1 MNITKMNKYIK
12 EMYDVSNVKNG
23 YDYWYFKLLNLV
35 INMFEYQNLP
45 SGITK
50 RDIEINLIMTGHA
63 VILPKKDGTLFTPLT
78 NLFGYDE
85 YYQPTWAVFA
95 NPVVVTAK
103 RYTIHEDC
111 EVIYNN
117 SLQDSIYYI
126 KADSGL
132 SSFVSR
138 YARQLA
144 DIESTVNIYA
154 VNSRLVSIPVSN
166 SNSVIESLKAFFT
179 NISLGK
185 RAVVTDSAIVENFRN
200 VDINR
205 SGIKDGVND
214 WLIARDKILEQ
225 FFRDLGIRM
234 TNQKKAQVNIDEVE
248 SNDQL
253 LLISSDDMLK
263 ERQKGIE
270 RVNNMYGTNIKVR
283 LNPLYNIKNVE
294 QKGVQTNVTTQL
306 DLLSE

>member
-1 MNITKMNKYIK
+1 MNITKMNKFIK
-12 EMYDVSNVKNG
+12 TMYDVSNVKNG

-35 INMFEYQNLP
+35 INMFEYDNLP
-45 SGITK
+45 TGIK
-50 RDIEINLIMTGHA
+50 RRDLEINLIMTGHA
-63 VILPKKDGTLFTPLT
+63 VIVSKKDGSLFTPLT
-78 NLFGYDE
+78 NVFGYDE
-85 YYQPTWAVFA
+85 YYQPVWASFA

-103 RYTIHEDC
+103 KYTIGEDC
-111 EVIYNN
+111 EIIYNN

-132 SSFVSR
+132 STFVGR

-144 DIESTVNIYA
+144 DVEATANIYS

-166 SNSVIESLKAFFT
+166 DNSVIESLKAFFT
-179 NISLGK
+179 NLSFGK
-185 RAVVTDSAIVENFRN
+185 RAIVTDSNIIENFRN

-205 SGIKDGVND
+205 TGIKDGIND

-234 TNQKKAQVNIDEVE
+234 NNQKKAQVNSEEVE

-253 LLISSDDMLK
+253 LLISADDMLK
-263 ERQKGIE
+263 TRQEGLE
-270 RVNNMYGTNIKVR
+270 NVNNMFGTNITVK
-283 LNPLYNIKNVE
+283 LNPLYNIRNVE
-294 QKGVQTNVTTQL
+294 GSSNNETQPRII
-306 DLLSE
+306 SK

>member
-1 MNITKMNKYIK
+1 MNITKMNKFIK
-12 EMYDVSNVKNG
+12 TMYDVSNVKCG

-35 INMFEYQNLP
+35 INMFDYDNLP
-45 SGITK
+45 SGISR
-50 RDIEINLIMTGHA
+50 RDLEINLIMTGHA
-63 VILPKKDGTLFTPLT
+63 VILAKKDGTLFTPLT
-78 NLFGYDE
+78 CVFGYDE
-85 YYQPTWAVFA
+85 YYQPVWASFA

-103 RYTIHEDC
+103 KYTIGEDC
-111 EVIYNN
+111 EIIYNN

-132 SSFVSR
+132 STFVGR

-144 DIESTVNIYA
+144 DVEATANIYS

-166 SNSVIESLKAFFT
+166 DNSVIESLKAFFT
-179 NISLGK
+179 NLSFGK
-185 RAVVTDSAIVENFRN
+185 RAIVTDSNIIENFRN

-205 SGIKDGVND
+205 TGIKDGIND

-234 TNQKKAQVNIDEVE
+234 NNQKKAQVNSEEVE

-253 LLISSDDMLK
+253 LLISADDMLK
-263 ERQKGIE
+263 TRQDGIE
-270 RVNNMYGTNIKVR
+270 KVNNMFGTNITVK

-294 QKGVQTNVTTQL
+294 GGDTDVTTQSSV
-306 DLLSE
+306 LSE